1 MFDGRVFQDWHSTDP
16 LLWIH
21 GKRTFVGT
29 WPLLIPNAPY
39 LDSRFGEKHP
49 LVRHFYTDLSLC
61 GNLSLLTSSAIIQH
75 ILSAPDAFVAYFY
88 FDFRDDNKKHRH
100 NLLPSLL
107 VQLAARSKT
116 CCDIV
121 SQVYSAHGKGTQKPS
136 DKDLMNCLTNML
148 LASPQYPTYII
159 MDALDESPDCAGV
172 RSPREH
178 VLGFVQELV
187 ELRLPNLYIC
197 VTSRPEIDIC
207 NRLKPLT
214 SLQVSLHDQAGHK
227 ADIIKYI
234 SSEVHFISEQ
244 RRWRESDKKLVFQRL
259 SEKADGM

>member
-75 ILSAPDAFVAYFY
+75 ILSAPDAYFY

-121 SQVYSAHGKGTQKPS
+121 SQVYSAHGKGTQQPS

-148 LASPQYPTYII
+148 LTSPQYPTYII

-187 ELRLPNLYIC
+187 ELRLPNLYVC

-214 SLQVSLHDQAGHK
+214 SLQVSLHNQAGHK